1 MGVLTR
7 AFPPELVDEVIE
19 VTGTREQ
26 RRRLLPARL
35 MVYFALA
42 LWLFRGRNCGYGQ
55 VMAKLTDGLYC
66 QRRGADLLAGRLAPG
81 GRVDAGGGRRW
92 WLPNISSLSR
102 GRGKLGAD
110 PVRMLFEHVAGPTGA
125 DGAPGVFCCGL
136 RVVSMDGSV
145 TDVPDSTKN
154 AAFFGRPSN
163 QCRDGAFPQ
172 ARWVAAAES
181 GTGSLLGAAIGR
193 YTDAEQPLAADLLGC
208 FGPGMLVLADRKF
221 LSWAAARAFL
231 ATGAHLLW
239 RASAS
244 FTLKPVQVLADGTY
258 LAELKPPRKKD
269 GPAVTVRVIE
279 YTVHTTAG
287 DGGEQT
293 SEVFCLVTDLLDV
306 EEYPALDLTCAYP
319 LRWGCE
325 TVIGHHKT
333 DMGEGQPVLRSGDPE
348 GVMQEMWRC
357 SPSAR
362 PSAGSPGSPRTRRA
376 SPRTRSAS
384 RTPWPPRP
392 PLWRLSPPEQADLAF
407 ATFLAKILMPAF
419 FTHDRPGRA
428 SPRKTK
434 KAGDFPARKP
444 GEPSVTKVTRTIEF
458 HLLCP
463 WQLT

>member
-1 MGVLTR
+1 
-7 AFPPELVDEVIE
+7 
-19 VTGTREQ
+19 
-26 RRRLLPARL
+26 
-35 MVYFALA
+35 
-42 LWLFRGRNCGYGQ
+42 
-55 VMAKLTDGLYC
+55 
-66 QRRGADLLAGRLAPG
+66 
-81 GRVDAGGGRRW
+81 
-92 WLPNISSLSR
+92 
-102 GRGKLGAD
+102 
-110 PVRMLFEHVAGPTGA
+110 
-125 DGAPGVFCCGL
+125 
-136 RVVSMDGSV
+136 
-145 TDVPDSTKN
+145 
-154 AAFFGRPSN
+154 
-163 QCRDGAFPQ
+163 
-172 ARWVAAAES
+172 
-181 GTGSLLGAAIGR
+181 
-193 YTDAEQPLAADLLGC
+193 
-208 FGPGMLVLADRKF
+208 MLVLADRKF

-269 GPAVTVRVIE
+269 GPPVTVRVIE

-293 SEVFCLVTDLLDV
+293 SEAFCLVTDLLDV
-306 EEYPALDLTCAYP
+306 EEYPALDLACAYP

-325 TVIGHHKT
+325 TVTGHHKT

-348 GVMQEMWRC
+348 GVMQEMWALFAVYQAISRLTRI
-357 SPSAR
+357 AADA
-362 PSAGSPGSPRTRRA
+362 AGI
-376 SPRTRSAS
+376 
-384 RTPWPPRP
+384 PPDQISFP
-392 PLWRLSPPEQADLAF
+392 HALAAATATVAAFPPEQADLAF

>member
-1 MGVLTR
+1 M
-7 AFPPELVDEVIE
+7 
-19 VTGTREQ
+19 
-26 RRRLLPARL
+26 AR
-35 MVYFALA
+35 
-42 LWLFRGRNCGYGQ
+42 
-55 VMAKLTDGLYC
+55 
-66 QRRGADLLAGRLAPG
+66 P
-81 GRVDAGGGRRW
+81 
-92 WLPNISSLSR
+92 
-102 GRGKLGAD
+102 
-110 PVRMLFEHVAGPTGA
+110 
-125 DGAPGVFCCGL
+125 
-136 RVVSMDGSV
+136 
-145 TDVPDSTKN
+145 
-154 AAFFGRPSN
+154 
-163 QCRDGAFPQ
+163 
-172 ARWVAAAES
+172 
-181 GTGSLLGAAIGR
+181 
-193 YTDAEQPLAADLLGC
+193 
-208 FGPGMLVLADRKF
+208 
-221 LSWAAARAFL
+221 
-231 ATGAHLLW
+231 
-239 RASAS
+239 AS

-269 GPAVTVRVIE
+269 GPPVTVRVIE